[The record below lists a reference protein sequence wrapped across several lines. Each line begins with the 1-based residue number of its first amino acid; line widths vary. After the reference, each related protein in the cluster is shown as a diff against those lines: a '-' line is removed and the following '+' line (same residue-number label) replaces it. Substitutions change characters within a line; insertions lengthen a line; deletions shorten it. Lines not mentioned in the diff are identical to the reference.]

1 MKWYLA
7 KIVYRILCGDGKHTA
22 QFDEQLRLVSA
33 ADEMEA
39 FEKATV
45 IGRNEADAFFNNRQ
59 EVVQWQFINVS
70 ELYRLQHLMDGAEL
84 YSRIT
89 EVDDADGYMDFVHH
103 KAESIQQ
110 QQGTL
115 QLLNLI

>member
-7 KIVYRILCGDGKHTA
+7 KVVYRILCGDGKHTA

-33 ADEMEA
+33 ADEAEA
-39 FEKATV
+39 FDKATA
-45 IGRNEADAFFNNRQ
+45 IGRSEAEAFFNNRQ
-59 EVVQWQFINVS
+59 EVVQWQFVNVS
-70 ELYRLQHLMDGAEL
+70 ELYRLQQLMDGAEL

-89 EVDDADGYMDFVHH
+89 EVDDADAYMEFVHH
-103 KAESIQQ
+103 KAENIQQ
-110 QQGTL
+110 QRTH